1 MQQIIHNVPLI
12 AQERKD
18 QYIAASFA
26 MMLSWKDGKDKD
38 ILSVTDKMG
47 KQVHSFTLSGGGQ
60 PPDDFKTIAEKE
72 GMAIID
78 ALPVK
83 TEDLALLVFQ
93 SPLLTIFF
101 SDSDKKIVYAL
112 VITGIT
118 GDGSLTDTFV
128 HIQDPDLASKG
139 KKYKI
144 PLLDFYRQFNLVV
157 AANDNLDLK
166 NTNQFFCYYDASAKR
181 TVTST
186 HQSFSSRSES
196 TDESFEWKKDT

>member
-1 MQQIIHNVPLI
+1 MQKIIHNVPLI
-12 AQERKD
+12 GQEKED

-26 MMLSWKDGKDKD
+26 MMLSWKSGKQQD
-38 ILSVTDKMG
+38 IFSVTDKII
-47 KQVHSFTLSGGGQ
+47 KQDQ
-60 PPDDFKTIAEKE
+60 PVDDVKAVAVNE
-72 GMAIID
+72 GMTVTD
-78 ALPVK
+78 TLPVK
-83 TEDLALLVFQ
+83 TEDLALLIFQ
-93 SPLLTIFF
+93 SPLLAVFF
-101 SDSDKKIVYAL
+101 AEIDKKIVYSI

-128 HIQDPDLASKG
+128 HIQDPDLAAKG

-144 PLLDFYRQFNLVV
+144 SLLDFYRQFNLVV

-166 NTNQFFCYYDASAKR
+166 NTKQFFCYYDFSAKR

-196 TDESFEWKKDT
+196 TDESFELKNNT